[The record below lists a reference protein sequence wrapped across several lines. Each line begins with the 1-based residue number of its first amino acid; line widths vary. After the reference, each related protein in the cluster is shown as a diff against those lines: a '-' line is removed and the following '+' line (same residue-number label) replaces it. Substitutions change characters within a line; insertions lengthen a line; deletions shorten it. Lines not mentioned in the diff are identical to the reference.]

1 MGTSRCDGYRS
12 VARTPITTHER
23 SESEQHSDGYRSLAR
38 TPITTHERSESEQH
52 SDGYRSLARTPI
64 TTHERSES
72 KQHSEGSR
80 RLRGHPSQPRAK
92 LVKQHCDGSA
102 AELAK
107 ERKSTVTAHLKVVRG
122 DATPEEIAALVT
134 VLTTR
139 QPEPTQT
146 PGRKPETWRNPAR
159 AMRRRLVP
167 GKSAWRLSALP

>member
-1 MGTSRCDGYRS
+1 MDARS
-12 VARTPITTHER
+12 VART
-23 SESEQHSDGYRSLAR
+23 S
-38 TPITTHERSESEQH
+38 
-52 SDGYRSLARTPI
+52 I

-72 KQHSEGSR
+72 KQHRDGCPQRSEDI
-80 RLRGHPSQPRAK
+80 HHNARAK
-92 LVKQHCDGSA
+92 RVKQHRDGSRHS
-102 AELAK
+102 

-139 QPEPTQT
+139 QPEPTHT